1 MTEQTNK
8 QLNDKDM
15 ADFVFNTLKTRLE
28 KQVRGKTPVS
38 AVAHSDGFSQNAA
51 EKVRTSFVRTDENT
65 GPEVSAEERMFLD
78 LVSEGLTVSEASLR
92 AGISRHAVYRRRH
105 TEYAFRELWDQA
117 LDIAGDR
124 LEEEADRRGFT
135 GWEEAIY
142 HKGGVV
148 GTRRRFSDRMLMFR
162 LRALKPGRYR
172 NVRG

>member
-1 MTEQTNK
+1 M
-8 QLNDKDM
+8 NDTFQKDE
-15 ADFVFNTLKTRLE
+15 FTTVFNQGSLGQAARQNE
-28 KQVRGKTPVS
+28 ETPIDLVALS
-38 AVAHSDGFSQNAA
+38 AILPPKVA
-51 EKVRTSFVRTDENT
+51 EKLRTRFVRTDNNT
-65 GPEVSAEERMFLD
+65 GPEVSAEERVFLD
-78 LVSEGLTVSEASLR
+78 LISEGLTVSEASLR

-105 TEYAFRELWDQA
+105 AEYGFRELWDQA

-142 HKGGVV
+142 HKGSVV